1 MSNGRAA
8 KGGQVGMNGLHYEG
22 GQFLPSTELGK
33 LPAKTAKRAT
43 GKQEIAPYVWDV
55 PAEGKTSVYRPI
67 SAFVDWPYY
76 RTTGIAIAV
85 AQIMEAYTRN
95 YPTFDANRILLLIE
109 AWNNGERW
117 MNE

>member
-1 MSNGRAA
+1 MSNGRAPI
-8 KGGQVGMNGLHYEG
+8 GGTTGMNGLHYDG

-43 GKQEIAPYVWDV
+43 GKQEIAPYVWEL
-55 PAEGKTSVYRPI
+55 PAEGKTSLYRPI

-76 RTTGIAIAV
+76 RTSGIAIAV
-85 AQIMEAYTRN
+85 PAILEGFSRN
-95 YPTFDANRILLLIE
+95 YETFDANRILLLIE

-117 MNE
+117 MNV